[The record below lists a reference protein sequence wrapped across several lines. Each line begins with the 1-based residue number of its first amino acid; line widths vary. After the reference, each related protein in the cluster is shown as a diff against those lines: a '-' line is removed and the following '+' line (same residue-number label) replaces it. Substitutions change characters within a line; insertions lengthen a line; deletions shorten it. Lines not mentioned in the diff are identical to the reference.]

1 MKRVPILIPFLALV
15 ACIFIGILV
24 FSYVE
29 AKKANP
35 QMIKVEQASRLATPA
50 IVPALSGRG
59 RIPAGTPVWQAW
71 RLAPPVA

>member
-35 QMIKVEQASRLATPA
+35 QMIKVEQA
-50 IVPALSGRG
+50 
-59 RIPAGTPVWQAW
+59 W